1 MQTRRIILFILL
13 FFPLRIFGQDSIPAL
28 HTEAVTDT
36 LFHQD
41 SIKSNKNNIA
51 APGDTS
57 AQHNV
62 SKFAP
67 VTSAIDTT
75 QRINFWT
82 VTPQTGEIIP
92 AIPDTILTDYFN
104 RTNPE
109 GNGISVAY
117 LGNLGLPMESRVF
130 FEREDRS
137 EFMFFDPFWAYSKRP
152 DKFMFINTKVPYTNV
167 SYQTSGSRQNKEER
181 LQALF
186 ALNFGRKLNVGFS
199 VDYLYARGIYAS
211 QAAKHTDWILFSNYL
226 SDRHQ
231 LHIFINPSFYTNA
244 ENGGLDSTMWITHP
258 SLMYSRPMQP
268 SEYDTRFNN
277 TWNHNNG
284 MQIFLNYRYNLGFEK
299 DSTFIPVSSFIY
311 TFDYTGRSHRFYS
324 EDTTRLNAFYN
335 NADFLNPQRANKLT
349 DDSTSYYSI
358 KNTFALSLREGF
370 SDWVKFD
377 LTGFITQEIR
387 HYTLM
392 DTVAHWNWHPTLIN
406 PVPLNPQDL
415 YPTFGSWEIDQ
426 NSTYIG
432 GELSKQTGKILRYNA
447 YAKFGV
453 LGENIG
459 DLDLSGNIE
468 TRIPLLKDTASV
480 MVYGFFKNL
489 EPTFYEKQYIS
500 RYFEWDNQF
509 SKVRKVRFGGE
520 LNFPQTKT
528 KLDVGVENLTNYIY
542 FDNNGYPQQAGE
554 NIQILAATLQ
564 QNIRLDALH
573 WDNQVVYQKS
583 SKQDIIPLPDL
594 CVYSSM
600 YIQFKVAKVLTI
612 QMGVNAHYW
621 TEYYSPTY
629 EPATQQF
636 ILQNAMKVGNYPL
649 ISGYFNCHL
658 KQTRF
663 FIQYYNLGAMFI
675 TPPNYFSMPYYPV
688 DPPSIRMGL
697 SVDWHN

>member
-1 MQTRRIILFILL
+1 MQTWRIILFILI
-13 FFPLRIFGQDSIPAL
+13 FFPLRIFGQDTIPAL
-28 HTEAVTDT
+28 QTEAMTDT
-36 LFHQD
+36 LFLQD
-41 SIKSNKNNIA
+41 SIKPVENDIT

-57 AQHNV
+57 AQHDL

-67 VTSAIDTT
+67 VTLAIDTT
-75 QRINFWT
+75 QKINFWT
-82 VTPQTGEIIP
+82 ITPRTGEIIP

-104 RTNPE
+104 RTNAE

-130 FEREDRS
+130 FERENRS

-167 SYQTSGSRQNKEER
+167 SYQTSGSRQSKEER
-181 LQALF
+181 LQALLT
-186 ALNFGRKLNVGFS
+186 LNFGRKLNVGIN

-211 QAAKHTDWILFSNYL
+211 QAAKQTDWVLFSNYL
-226 SDRHQ
+226 SDRYQ
-231 LHIFINPSFYTNA
+231 VHIFLNPSSYTNA

-258 SLMYSRPMQP
+258 NLMNSRPMQP
-268 SEYDTRFNN
+268 GEFGTRFNN
-277 TWNHNNG
+277 TWNHNKG
-284 MQIFLNYRYNLGFEK
+284 TQIFLNYRYNLGFER
-299 DSTFIPVSSFIY
+299 DSTFIPVSSLIY
-311 TFDYTGRSHRFYS
+311 TFDYTGRSHRLYS

-335 NADFLNPQRANKLT
+335 NADFLHPLRPDKLT
-349 DDSTSYYSI
+349 NDSTSYYSI

-370 SDWVKFD
+370 SEWMKFD
-377 LTGFITQEIR
+377 LTGFITQDIR

-392 DTVAHWNWHPTLIN
+392 SAIPKN
-406 PVPLNPQDL
+406 PEDSIL
-415 YPTFGSWEIDQ
+415 TFDPWVSDRS
-426 NSTYIG
+426 STYIG
-432 GELSKQTGKILRYNA
+432 GELAKRTGKILRYNA
-447 YAKFGV
+447 YASFGV

-459 DLDLSGNIE
+459 DIDLSGNIE
-468 TRIPLLKDTASV
+468 TRIPFLKDTASV
-480 MVYGFFKNL
+480 SAYGFFKNL

-500 RYFEWDNQF
+500 RYFEWNNQF

-528 KLDVGVENLTNYIY
+528 KLDVGVENITNYIY
-542 FDNNGYPQQAGE
+542 FDKDGYPKQDGE
-554 NIQILAATLQ
+554 NIQILAAILQ
-564 QNIRLDALH
+564 QNIRLNALH

-594 CVYSSM
+594 CIYSSM
-600 YIQFKVAKVLTI
+600 YLQFNVAVLTI

-636 ILQNAMKVGNYPL
+636 KLQDAMKVGNYPL
-649 ISGYFNCHL
+649 ISGYLNCHL

-675 TPPNYFSMPYYPV
+675 GPPNYFSIPYYPV
-688 DPPSIRMGL
+688 NPPGIRMGL